1 MSKELTVLCTTD
13 RAVTSQMTK
22 PFIKLPWLK
31 LYQDRSSRI
40 WTHPKYLWTY
50 KRTKLQFHKKN
61 KGFDEP
67 PEPISKEPEYGPFE
81 KPRKGGLLAVI
92 KWVIMLPLYALAKIT
107 IPDCRKEAWA
117 KSYILTFLMAIL
129 WISMYSYLMV
139 RFFYLRNVDV
149 CFDTSFF

>member
-1 MSKELTVLCTTD
+1 M
-13 RAVTSQMTK
+13 
-22 PFIKLPWLK
+22 
-31 LYQDRSSRI
+31 
-40 WTHPKYLWTY
+40 
-50 KRTKLQFHKKN
+50 LQFHKK
-61 KGFDEP
+61 KTQGFDEP

-92 KWVIMLPLYALAKIT
+92 KWAIMLPLYALAKIT

-139 RFFYLRNVDV
+139 RFF
-149 CFDTSFF
+149 